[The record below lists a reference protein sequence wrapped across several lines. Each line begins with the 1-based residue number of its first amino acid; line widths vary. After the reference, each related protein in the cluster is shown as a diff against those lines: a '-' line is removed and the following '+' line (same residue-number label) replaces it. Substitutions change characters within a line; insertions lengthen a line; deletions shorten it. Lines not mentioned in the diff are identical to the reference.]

1 MRAKIDQG
9 KAEFVSAQEKLRKV
23 SPALAKAFEP
33 WERVIREGHAPTAQ
47 KPIIEWAPG
56 EEFEVEDSERSS
68 PGDRADRQE
77 TRSAASSKQGVS
89 RWQRPMMRGQ
99 GRVFKRKHSAHW
111 WLSYYVR
118 GREIRESSGSPDRKV
133 AERLLKHRR
142 KEIGADQ
149 LGLKPFVGPAQERIT
164 VAELLQDLETDYQVW
179 GRKSLPELRGHLKAV
194 RAAFGDWRAV
204 DVTPP
209 RIRQVI
215 AQWQAEGRTN
225 ATINRRLAAFQRAYA
240 IALEAG
246 KLSTAPRFPSLKE
259 DNARQGFWER
269 GEFLALLAHTP
280 DPDLRDFYEWAY
292 WTGMRK
298 GESAALTWAALDRET
313 WTLRL
318 HAKDAKTGKGR
329 VLALEGPLRALIERR
344 IKARRLDCP
353 VIFHRGGHPIRE
365 FRKSWASACEA
376 AGLTGKLFHDLRRTG
391 VRNLVRAGVP
401 QSVAM
406 AISGHRTAS
415 VFRRY
420 DITSEQDLRDA
431 VKKVMAYVESL
442 PTTPTVTSIAKAA
455 EAGLR

>member
-1 MRAKIDQG
+1 
-9 KAEFVSAQEKLRKV
+9 
-23 SPALAKAFEP
+23 
-33 WERVIREGHAPTAQ
+33 
-47 KPIIEWAPG
+47 
-56 EEFEVEDSERSS
+56 
-68 PGDRADRQE
+68 
-77 TRSAASSKQGVS
+77 
-89 RWQRPMMRGQ
+89 MRGD
-99 GRVFKRKHSAHW
+99 GRTFQRNNSMVW

-118 GREIRESSGSPDRKV
+118 GKEVRESSGSPNRKV

-142 KEIGADQ
+142 KQIGADQ
-149 LGLKPFVGPAQERIT
+149 LGLKTFVGPGQERVT
-164 VAELLQDLETDYQVW
+164 VEELLQNLETDYQVR
-179 GRKSLPELRGHLKAV
+179 GRKSLPELKGHLKAV

-204 DVTPP
+204 DVTPT

-215 AQWQAEGRTN
+215 AEWQANGARGGKGTEKPAAP
-225 ATINRRLAAFQRAYA
+225 ATINRRLAALQRAF
-240 IALEAG
+240 ALAVEAG
-246 KLSTAPRFPSLKE
+246 KLSTEPRFPTLKE

-280 DPDLRDFYEWAY
+280 DPDLRDFCEWAY

-298 GESAALTWAALDRET
+298 GESAALTWAAFDRET

-318 HAKDAKTGKGR
+318 HAKDAKTGYGR
-329 VLALEGPLRALIERR
+329 VVALEGPLRAVIERR

-353 VIFHRGGHPIRE
+353 LIFHRDGYPIQE
-365 FRKSWASACEA
+365 FRKAWASACKA
-376 AGLTGKLFHDLRRTG
+376 AGLTGKLFYDLRRTG

-431 VKKVMAYVESL
+431 VKKVTAYVESL
-442 PTTPTVTSIAKAA
+442 PTTPTVTPIVKARA
-455 EAGLR
+455 RAVR